1 MSESKDQN
9 EDKKWKA
16 VSQKIIETRHG
27 DFKFAWG
34 FDGEETRVVILVDAN
49 LR

>member
-9 EDKKWKA
+9 EDKNAIK
-16 VSQKIIETRHG
+16 TRHG